1 MWRAAGTL
9 AVALV
14 VACAGGP
21 RATASRPE
29 AGSAATRALDAAP
42 GPPAA
47 TMTATAGAATTS
59 RPADQEAPPEKSTLA
74 IGAVLTGSLYLPLI
88 VADEAG
94 YFAAHGLSVEVSGL
108 AASAA
113 AQALVAGSVDMYL
126 GGATAIAAHLA
137 GNDVIYVGAAVDK
150 STLMLIGEP
159 GITTFPDFRG
169 KTIATT
175 SPGAFGEI
183 ALFQTAKEFGMRP
196 GEDFALNYSANS
208 DTVYAVFLS
217 GATQGAITSPPSSL
231 RLLDAGYPLVIDYY
245 QRGLKIVG
253 PGVSVTR
260 AFTKTHPNTIKAFL
274 RAYLDAT
281 KRIFD
286 DPAYATDVTRR
297 FTKVDDPK
305 LLAQDY
311 ELGQKVWNKDLTV
324 DRAAI
329 EVVLQNSPLPNAK
342 DADPTDFYDNS
353 LIGEVNATYGAR
365 LFPELAR
372 R

>member
-260 AFTKTHPNTIKAFL
+260 AFTTP
-274 RAYLDAT
+274 
-281 KRIFD
+281 
-286 DPAYATDVTRR
+286 
-297 FTKVDDPK
+297 
-305 LLAQDY
+305 
-311 ELGQKVWNKDLTV
+311 
-324 DRAAI
+324 
-329 EVVLQNSPLPNAK
+329 
-342 DADPTDFYDNS
+342 
-353 LIGEVNATYGAR
+353 
-365 LFPELAR
+365 
-372 R
+372 

>member
-1 MWRAAGTL
+1 MNRTALLYAGLMTL
-9 AVALV
+9 AVACAPAPAGPAV
-14 VACAGGP
+14 RAGGSG
-21 RATASRPE
+21 AAV
-29 AGSAATRALDAAP
+29 SAASSSAAAP
-42 GPPAA
+42 AA
-47 TMTATAGAATTS
+47 APSSAGTTSTAPQAGAAL
-59 RPADQEAPPEKSTLA
+59 EKGTLT

-137 GNDVIYVGAAVDK
+137 GNDIIYVGAAVDK
-150 STLMLIGEP
+150 SSLMLIGEP
-159 GITTFPDFRG
+159 GVTSFPDFRG

-175 SPGAFGEI
+175 SPGAFGEV

-196 GEDFALNYSANS
+196 GEDFALNYSTNS
-208 DTVYAVFLS
+208 ETVYAAFVS
-217 GATQGAITSPPSSL
+217 KATQGAITSPPTSL
-231 RLLDAGYPLVIDYY
+231 RLLDEGYPLVIDYY

-260 AFTKTHPNTIKAFL
+260 SFTRTHPNTIKAFL

-286 DPAYATDVTRR
+286 DPAYATDVSRR
-297 FTKVDDPK
+297 YTKVDDPK
-305 LLAQDY
+305 VLAQDY
-311 ELGQKVWNKDLTV
+311 ELGLKVWNKDLTV

-329 EVVLQNSPLPNAK
+329 EVVLQNSPLQNAK
-342 DADPTDFYDNS
+342 DADPAEFYDNS
-353 LIGEVNATYGAR
+353 LIAEVNATYGAR
-365 LFPELAR
+365 LFPELFR